1 MFNKSKYYII
11 LLLTIRYLRM
21 FTMLELSII
30 LYWTEKS
37 YTILLN
43 DTFLYLLMPNFSDIF
58 PSKILYK
65 VLNFDYQL

>member
-1 MFNKSKYYII
+1 
-11 LLLTIRYLRM
+11 
-21 FTMLELSII
+21 MLELSII